1 MKVQN
6 GSNELMKEGAK
17 IVTNIQ
23 DIIEDLS

>member
-1 MKVQN
+1 MKAQN